1 MKKLIILFIVML
13 SATVVSAQYSPVDS
27 VLLYRMDK
35 LEANVYAYR
44 VQRNKAVVLL
54 VSGIAMNLA
63 HAAFISSGQR
73 PSGVIIVGATLMTL
87 VGWVN
92 YHSAHHYFS
101 GYQEVYWKHHE

>member
-1 MKKLIILFIVML
+1 MTML
-13 SATVVSAQYSPVDS
+13 SAMAVSAQYSPADS
-27 VLLYRMDK
+27 VLLHRMDK

-54 VSGIAMNLA
+54 VSGIALNLA

-73 PSGVIIVGATLMTL
+73 PSGVIIVGATIMTL

-92 YHSAHHYFS
+92 YHSSHVYFS
-101 GYQEVYWKHHE
+101 EYQDSYWKYRE